1 MDTIRRPSRT
11 QTNHLKAQYE
21 MKKLQEQMKK
31 VEDNLKKTA
40 TATELYKN
48 IKDLLDK
55 GNLTI
60 EEVQDIIN
68 DIKEDLEIDI
78 NENLDEFNDVQ
89 EDIPDDS
96 ENISDNA
103 ENISDNAE
111 NIPDNAENI
120 SDNAEN
126 ISDRAENISDS
137 AEDTS
142 EDEYTEVSDIE
153 GPIDPGVCDEIVDVE
168 FSEEGQQATKQMVER
183 INKEQDIYIKEK
195 KGHYSVKKNG
205 KEIIIENHKGDPG
218 SKYDYGLITTM
229 HETNNSSIVQ
239 SWEKFGR
246 NQAKR
251 RKFDYKGKN
260 IEEVVQM
267 IHNILD

>member
-1 MDTIRRPSRT
+1 MDTFRRPSRA
-11 QTNHLKAQYE
+11 QTNQKKAQE
-21 MKKLQEQMKK
+21 QFKRAQEELKKAGDILKK
-31 VEDNLKKTA
+31 SNIISELEKHIVIALNDISIDDVIDIIDGLKQDITDNL
-40 TATELYKN
+40 E
-48 IKDLLDK
+48 
-55 GNLTI
+55 
-60 EEVQDIIN
+60 
-68 DIKEDLEIDI
+68 
-78 NENLDEFNDVQ
+78 EFNDVQ
-89 EDIPDDS
+89 EDIPGDTG
-96 ENISDNA
+96 NISDN
-103 ENISDNAE
+103 
-111 NIPDNAENI
+111 
-120 SDNAEN
+120 
-126 ISDRAENISDS
+126 

-229 HETNNSSIVQ
+229 HETNNLSIVQ

-260 IEEVVQM
+260 IEEVIQM
-267 IHNILD
+267 IHNILG

>member
-1 MDTIRRPSRT
+1 MDTIRRPSRA
-11 QTNHLKAQYE
+11 QTNQKKAQE
-21 MKKLQEQMKK
+21 QFKRAQEELKKAGDFLKK
-31 VEDNLKKTA
+31 SNIISELEKHIVIALNDISIDDIIDIIEGLKQDITDNL
-40 TATELYKN
+40 E
-48 IKDLLDK
+48 
-55 GNLTI
+55 
-60 EEVQDIIN
+60 
-68 DIKEDLEIDI
+68 
-78 NENLDEFNDVQ
+78 EFNDVR
-89 EDIPDDS
+89 EDIPGD
-96 ENISDNA
+96 A

-120 SDNAEN
+120 PDN
-126 ISDRAENISDS
+126 AENISDS

-260 IEEVVQM
+260 IEEVIQM
-267 IHNILD
+267 IHNILG

>member
-1 MDTIRRPSRT
+1 MDTFRRPSRT

-89 EDIPDDS
+89 EDIPDDTD
-96 ENISDNA
+96 NISDNA
-103 ENISDNAE
+103 DNISYNAENTPDNTE
-111 NIPDNAENI
+111 NIPDNT
-120 SDNAEN
+120 
-126 ISDRAENISDS
+126 
-137 AEDTS
+137 EDDS

-153 GPIDPGVCDEIVDVE
+153 GPIDPGVCDEIVDVA
-168 FSEEGQQATKQMVER
+168 FSEDGQEANKQLVKRLLE
-183 INKEQDIYIKEK
+183 EQDLYFKSQCSDNQKFHYITK
-195 KGHYSVKKNG
+195 
-205 KEIIIENHKGDPG
+205 G
-218 SKYDYGLITTM
+218 SKELTIQNFSKGRHQYGLLTDNTRTPPSDIV
-229 HETNNSSIVQ
+229 NN
-239 SWEKFGR
+239 WERFG
-246 NQAKR
+246 N
-251 RKFDYKGKN
+251 RKSKLKKYDFKGKN

>member
-1 MDTIRRPSRT
+1 MDTIRRPSRA
-11 QTNHLKAQYE
+11 QTNQKKAQE
-21 MKKLQEQMKK
+21 QFKKAQ
-31 VEDNLKKTA
+31 VELKKAQETLRKTTA
-40 TATELYKN
+40 INEIYKY
-48 IKDLLDK
+48 IRSRMSSD
-55 GNLTI
+55 NLTI
-60 EEVQDIIN
+60 EEFQEIIN
-68 DIKEDLEIDI
+68 DIKVDLEINLND
-78 NENLDEFNDVQ
+78 NLDEFSDVR
-89 EDIPDDS
+89 EDIPDD
-96 ENISDNA
+96 A
-103 ENISDNAE
+103 ENVSDSAE
-111 NIPDNAENI
+111 NIPDN
-120 SDNAEN
+120 
-126 ISDRAENISDS
+126 

-153 GPIDPGVCDEIVDVE
+153 GPIDPDVCDEIIDVE

-205 KEIIIENHKGDPG
+205 KEIIIENHKGDQG

-239 SWEKFGR
+239 SWKKFGR

-260 IEEVVQM
+260 IEEVIQM
-267 IHNILD
+267 IHDILD

>member
-1 MDTIRRPSRT
+1 MPYKSNTKQQMDTFKKSMDIKKKK
-11 QTNHLKAQYE
+11 L
-21 MKKLQEQMKK
+21 KKLQDEQENLSKSIELEERKFKLYEFM
-31 VEDNLKKTA
+31 DNNNY
-40 TATELYKN
+40 TE
-48 IKDLLDK
+48 
-55 GNLTI
+55 
-60 EEVQDIIN
+60 EEV
-68 DIKEDLEIDI
+68 IKILGLEQVEETP
-78 NENLDEFNDVQ
+78 NEEEF
-89 EDIPDDS
+89 
-96 ENISDNA
+96 SDA
-103 ENISDNAE
+103 RGD
-111 NIPDNAENI
+111 IPDNAENI
-120 SDNAEN
+120 SDNAG
-126 ISDRAENISDS
+126 
-137 AEDTS
+137 DTS

-260 IEEVVQM
+260 IEEVIQM
-267 IHNILD
+267 IHNILG